1 MTKKK
6 DINKPKYDEFVK
18 FNLEQRDIAE
28 ELIRRILPQEL
39 SNLAEFDKMQLEPS
53 EHIDPELRKLIS
65 DVLWSVPI
73 KEKRAYVYFLIEHE
87 SGLKEHDLLPFRF
100 HKYVI
105 RIMEKH
111 LAKGNDK
118 LPIVIPILLY
128 HGTKEKY
135 PHSVSIFDC
144 FEVKALAQKY
154 AFNDIRLIDL
164 TVMSDDEIA
173 QQGFRFFFELVLKYA
188 RDKELAE
195 RLVGLLESHPELAH
209 YFEGK
214 DFKKAFVNLLMS
226 LDLDSEHVASETLKK
241 LDDLTGVD
249 IMTLR
254 QQWEAKAKDQGLQQG
269 MQQGAFLKAQETA
282 RNLFGMSLSVD
293 QVAKATGLDRDT
305 VVQLEREVR
314 NQTQH

>member
-6 DINKPKYDEFVK
+6 DLSKPKYDEFVK
-18 FNLEQRDIAE
+18 FNLEQKDIAKDF
-28 ELIRRILPQEL
+28 IKQVLPQEL
-39 SNLAEFDKMQLEPS
+39 SNLAEFDKMQLEPC

-73 KEKRAYVYFLIEHE
+73 KGKLAYVYFLIEHE
-87 SGLKEHDLLPFRF
+87 SGLKGHDLLPFRF

-118 LPIVIPILLY
+118 LPIVMPILLY
-128 HGTKEKY
+128 HGTTKDY
-135 PHSVSIFDC
+135 PYSLSILDC
-144 FEVKALAQKY
+144 FESKTLAQKY

-173 QQGFRFFFELVLKYA
+173 KQGFRFFFELVLKYA
-188 RDKELAE
+188 RDKELAK
-195 RLVGLLESHPELAH
+195 RLVELLELHPELVS
-209 YFEGK
+209 YFDGK

-226 LDLDSEHVASETLKK
+226 LDLDSEQVAGETLKK
-241 LDDLTGVD
+241 LDNITGVD

-254 QQWEAKAKDQGLQQG
+254 QQWEEKAQEQG
-269 MQQGAFLKAQETA
+269 MQQGAILKAQETA

-293 QVAKATGLDRDT
+293 QVAKATGLDLDT
-305 VVQLEREVR
+305 VLKLKSEVDSK
-314 NQTQH
+314 TQH